1 MGRYQNEGA
10 FEAAVDALDNLLTKC
25 PELKA
30 TAGKKVEELVKEL
43 SLEAKA
49 DHAKQAVVSHADTVD
64 PIQKI
69 KKGFQEFKAHFKKE
83 QTLFKAL
90 AESQHP
96 KWMIIACADSRVDP
110 AVVLGLELG
119 EAFIIRNIASLVPPH
134 SKESGHSSA
143 GSAIEYA
150 VLHLKV
156 EHIMIIGH
164 SRCGGIKA
172 LLGMK
177 EDGSNKFSEYIEDWI
192 GIAKHASKSTMAKC
206 AQDCAFEDQWACC
219 VKEAVNVSLWNCMS
233 YPFVKEGVQQGT
245 LALHGAFFDFVNGA
259 FERWAINYKL
269 EEAEKF

>member
-1 MGRYQNEGA
+1 MGRYENEGA
-10 FEAAVDALDNLLTKC
+10 YEAAVDALDNLLKKC
-25 PELKA
+25 PNMKSE
-30 TAGKKVEELVKEL
+30 AGKKIEELMKEL
-43 SLEAKA
+43 SLEGKVEQGS
-49 DHAKQAVVSHADTVD
+49 KAVVALD
-64 PIQKI
+64 PVEKI

-96 KWMIIACADSRVDP
+96 KWMIIACSDSRVDP

-119 EAFIIRNIASLVPPH
+119 EAFIVRNIASLVPPH
-134 SKESGHSSA
+134 SKESGHSSG

-172 LLGMK
+172 LLGMQD
-177 EDGSNKFSEYIEDWI
+177 DGSNKFSEYIEDWI
-192 GIAKHASKSTMAKC
+192 CIAKNATKNTKAKC
-206 AQDCAFEDQWACC
+206 GADCAFEDQWACC

-233 YPFVKEGVQQGT
+233 YPFVKEAVQQEK
-245 LALHGAFFDFVNGA
+245 LALHGAFFDFVNGG
-259 FERWAINYKL
+259 FERWSLNYKIA
-269 EEAEKF
+269 EAEAF